1 MAEPVFEVLSLGN
14 WVLVRIDGELDMAT
28 AGRLRQHMQSVT
40 DKEPAGLVLDL
51 NRVAFID
58 STGLGVL
65 VGVAKRMRVNE
76 SDFRIV
82 CDQAH
87 LLELFGLTRLD
98 EVFAIFADYAHAL
111 ADLDL
116 DAELLAKLDEENAT
130 P

>member
-1 MAEPVFEVLSLGN
+1 MAKPVFEVLSLGN
-14 WVLVRIDGELDMAT
+14 WNLVRIDGELDMAT
-28 AGRLRQHMQSVT
+28 AERFRTHMQSVT

-65 VGVAKRMRVNE
+65 VGVAKRMRLCE

-82 CDQAH
+82 CNQAH
-87 LLELFGLTRLD
+87 LLELFELTRLD

-111 ADLDL
+111 SDLDL
-116 DAELLAKLDEENAT
+116 DAALLAKLDEEAAM